1 MRAVVMHEPGNV
13 NVEEMPMPT
22 ILEPT
27 DAIIKLAK
35 DLGIEVREQVLSRES
50 LYLADEVFMSGTAAE
65 ITPVRSVD
73 GIQVGEGRCGP
84 VTKRIQQAFFGLF
97 TGETEDK
104 YCWLDQVNH

>member
-1 MRAVVMHEPGNV
+1 LWTIGILLTPTYSSSALPLIT
-13 NVEEMPMPT
+13 VE
-22 ILEPT
+22 
-27 DAIIKLAK
+27 AIIMLAK

-50 LYLADEVFMSGTAAE
+50 LYLAYEVFMSGTAAE

-73 GIQVGEGRCGP
+73 GIQVGAGRCGP

-104 YCWLDQVNH
+104 YGWLDQVNQ